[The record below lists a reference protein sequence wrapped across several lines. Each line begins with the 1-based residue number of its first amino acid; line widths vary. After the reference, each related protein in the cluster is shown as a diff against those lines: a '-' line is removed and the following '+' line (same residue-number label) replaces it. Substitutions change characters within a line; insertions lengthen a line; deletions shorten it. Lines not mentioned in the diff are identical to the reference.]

1 LPHRGP
7 LGASLVAL
15 ALLPLISGCSSLP
28 SVQGISLGT
37 ASPPASQYHPEPARH
52 EGGTLVVGDW
62 ESPTN
67 FSPLFNEEV
76 PAAQID
82 ALLYGGLV
90 QLDANLEPI
99 ADLAQ
104 RVPTLQNGDVSWNR
118 AAGTMDVTYRLRPGL
133 RWSDGQPL
141 TADDVAFTWRLIVN
155 PQVQGVLSPEGYT
168 AISRIDIHDPQR
180 FTLHFDRVYPKYLDL
195 FPAILPQRRLG
206 AIAPEQLAGDPFW
219 TRPDVVSG
227 PFKIS
232 EMVPDDHITL
242 VRNDAWSQ
250 GRSGRR
256 PHLDSIVYKLYPES
270 GQLLD
275 AARAGQVSLALEVPD
290 DQLGTLAD
298 TGSTTLQRRSQLA
311 YEQVTFNQADPN
323 PLTGQ
328 APPWKDDPALLQALR
343 MAIDRPGIVKKFFHD
358 RARLAETPI
367 PSALTPFHDPGISL
381 DYDLGAATRLLDADG
396 WAVGPD
402 GIRSKQ
408 GRRLSFH
415 LVTALGSP
423 LRSAIRDEL
432 IAQWRKLGAEVSA
445 TEAHPSE
452 LFSGYA
458 QGGLLERGQFEAGLW
473 TWSIGPDPD
482 GVYPL
487 EDSSQI
493 PTDQN
498 QGRGSNFGRFNNPD
512 LDRNLDR
519 GRSSLVTVERA
530 RSYAA
535 FERAYARL
543 GFELPLFER
552 VLVVLASP
560 HLHNLMLNPAPD
572 TTLWNAADW
581 WVD

>member
-1 LPHRGP
+1 VH
-7 LGASLVAL
+7 
-15 ALLPLISGCSSLP
+15 
-28 SVQGISLGT
+28 GISLGT
-37 ASPPASQYHPEPARH
+37 SSPLPSQYQPEPARH

-76 PAAQID
+76 PAAQVD

-90 QLDANLEPI
+90 QLDANLQPV
-99 ADLAQ
+99 ADLVE
-104 RVPTLQNGDVSWNR
+104 RVPTLQNGDVTWNR
-118 AAGTMDVTYRLRPGL
+118 GAGTMDVTYQLRSGL

-141 TADDVAFTWRLIVN
+141 TSQDVSFTWQVIVN
-155 PQVQGVLSPEGYT
+155 PKVQGVLSPDGYR
-168 AISRIDIHDPQR
+168 AISRIDIHDGQR
-180 FTLHFDRVYPKYLDL
+180 FTLHFDRVYAKYLTL
-195 FPAILPQRRLG
+195 FPAVLPQHRLAG
-206 AIAPEQLAGDPFW
+206 IAPEQLAGDAFW
-219 TRPDVVSG
+219 ARPDVVSG

-232 EMVPDDHITL
+232 ELVPDDHVTL
-242 VRNDAWSQ
+242 LRNDAWSQ

-256 PHLDSIVYKLYPES
+256 PHLDSIVYKLYPDPS
-270 GQLLD
+270 QLLD
-275 AARAGQVSLALEVPD
+275 AARAGQVSLALEIPD
-290 DQLGTLAD
+290 DQLATLA
-298 TGSTTLQRRSQLA
+298 TTSSMTVQRRSQLA
-311 YEQVTFNQADPN
+311 YEQVTFNQASPN

-328 APPWKDDPALLQALR
+328 PPPWQNDPTLLQALR
-343 MAIDRPGIVKKFFHD
+343 MAIDRPGMVKRFFRD
-358 RARLAETPI
+358 QAQLAQSPI
-367 PSALTPFHDPGISL
+367 PSALTLFHDPDVSL
-381 DYDLGAATRLLDADG
+381 AYDLGAASKLLDGDG
-396 WAVGPD
+396 WVMGSD
-402 GIRSKQ
+402 GIRSKN

-415 LVTALGSP
+415 LVAALGSP
-423 LRSAIRDEL
+423 LRSAIRDDL
-432 IAQWRKLGAEVSA
+432 IAQWRKLGAQVSP
-445 TEAHPSE
+445 TDAHPSE

-487 EDSSQI
+487 EHSSQI
-493 PTDQN
+493 PSDAN
-498 QGRGSNFGRFNNPD
+498 QGLGSNFGRFSSSE

-519 GRSSLVTVERA
+519 GRASLVTVERA

-543 GFELPLFER
+543 GYELPLFER

-560 HLHNLMLNPAPD
+560 HLHNLLPNPAPD

>member
-1 LPHRGP
+1 VG
-7 LGASLVAL
+7 
-15 ALLPLISGCSSLP
+15 GCSSLP
-28 SVQGISLGT
+28 SVPGISLGSPT
-37 ASPPASQYHPEPARH
+37 PPASQYQAEPARH
-52 EGGTLVVGDW
+52 EGGTLMVGDW

-76 PAAQID
+76 PAAQVD
-82 ALLYGGLV
+82 SLLYASLV
-90 QLDANLEPI
+90 RLDPSLQPVP
-99 ADLAQ
+99 DLVE
-104 RVPTLQNGDVSWNR
+104 RVPTLANGDVVWNR
-118 AAGTMDVTYRLRPGL
+118 GAGTMDVTYRLRPGL

-155 PQVQGVLSPEGYT
+155 PKVQGVLSPDGYA
-168 AISRIDIHDPQR
+168 AISRIDVRDLQR
-180 FTLHFDRVYPKYLDL
+180 FTLHFDHVYPKFLNL
-195 FPAILPQRRLG
+195 FPAVLPQHRLAG
-206 AIAPEQLAGDPFW
+206 IAPEQLAIDAFW
-219 TRPDVVSG
+219 ARPDVVSG

-232 EMVPDDHITL
+232 ELVPDDHITL

-250 GRSGRR
+250 GRAGRR
-256 PHLDSIVYKLYPES
+256 VHLDGIVYKIYPEA
-270 GQLLD
+270 GQLTD
-275 AARAGQVSLALEVPD
+275 AARAGQVALALELPD
-290 DQLGTLAD
+290 DQLSTLTN
-298 TGSTTLQRRSQLA
+298 TGAMTVLRRSQLA

-328 APPWKDDPALLQALR
+328 APPWKNDPALLQALR
-343 MAIDRPGIVKKFFHD
+343 SAIDRPGLVKKFYGD
-358 RARLAETPI
+358 RARLAQSPI
-367 PSALTPFHDPGISL
+367 PSALAAFHDPDVSL
-381 DYDLGAATRLLDADG
+381 AYDLSAATKLLDGDG
-396 WAVGPD
+396 WALGSD
-402 GIRSKQ
+402 GIRSKN

-423 LRSAIRDEL
+423 LRSAVRDAL
-432 IAQWRKLGAEVSA
+432 IAQWRKLGAEVA
-445 TEAHPSE
+445 PTEAHPSE

-487 EDSSQI
+487 EHSSQI
-493 PTDQN
+493 PSDPN
-498 QGRGSNFGRFNNPD
+498 HGAGSNFGRFSNAD
-512 LDRNLDR
+512 LDRNLDK

-543 GFELPLFER
+543 GYELPLFER
-552 VLVVLASP
+552 VLVALASP
-560 HLHNLMLNPAPD
+560 HLHNLAPNAAPD

>member
-1 LPHRGP
+1 M
-7 LGASLVAL
+7 
-15 ALLPLISGCSSLP
+15 LPLVGGCSSLP
-28 SVQGISLGT
+28 SVHGISLGS
-37 ASPPASQYHPEPARH
+37 ASPPALQYQAEAARH

-76 PAAQID
+76 PAAQVD
-82 ALLYGGLV
+82 SLLYAGLV
-90 QLDANLEPI
+90 RLDPNLQPI
-99 ADLAQ
+99 PDLVE
-104 RVPTLQNGDVSWNR
+104 RVPTLDNGDVQWNR
-118 AAGTMDVTYRLRPGL
+118 GAGTMDVTYRLRPGL

-155 PQVQGVLSPEGYT
+155 PKVQGVLSPDGYT
-168 AISRIDIHDPQR
+168 AISRIDVHDLQR
-180 FTLHFDRVYPKYLDL
+180 FTLHFDRIYPKFLNL
-195 FPAILPQRRLG
+195 FPAVLPQHRL
-206 AIAPEQLAGDPFW
+206 AAVAPEQLATNAFW
-219 TRPDVVSG
+219 ARPDVVSG

-232 EMVPDDHITL
+232 ELVPDDHIAL

-250 GRSGRR
+250 GRAGRR
-256 PHLDSIVYKLYPES
+256 AHLDGILYKFYPEP
-270 GQLLD
+270 GQLMD
-275 AARAGQVSLALEVPD
+275 AARAGQVSLALELPD
-290 DQLGTLAD
+290 DQLATLTN
-298 TGSTTLQRRSQLA
+298 TGSATLQRRSQLA

-328 APPWKDDPALLQALR
+328 PPPWKNDPALLHALR
-343 MAIDRPGIVKKFFHD
+343 AAIDRPGMVKKLYGD
-358 RARLAETPI
+358 RSRLAESPI
-367 PSALTPFHDPGISL
+367 PSALAAFHDPDVSL
-381 DYDLGAATRLLDADG
+381 AYDPAAATKLLDSDG
-396 WAVGPD
+396 WVVGAD
-402 GIRSKQ
+402 GIRSKN
-408 GRRLSFH
+408 GHRLSFH
-415 LVTALGSP
+415 LVTALGNA
-423 LRSAIRDEL
+423 LRTAVRDEL
-432 IAQWRKLGAEVSA
+432 VAEWRKLGAEVIT

-487 EDSSQI
+487 EHSSQI

-498 QGRGSNFGRFNNPD
+498 QGQGSNFGRFSSPD
-512 LDRNLDR
+512 LDRNLDK
-519 GRSSLVTVERA
+519 GRTTLVAIERA

-560 HLHNLMLNPAPD
+560 HLHNLALNAAPD

>member
-1 LPHRGP
+1 VG
-7 LGASLVAL
+7 
-15 ALLPLISGCSSLP
+15 GCSSLP
-28 SVQGISLGT
+28 SVHGISLGT
-37 ASPPASQYHPEPARH
+37 ASPLPSQYQPEPARH

-76 PAAQID
+76 PAAQVD
-82 ALLYGGLV
+82 ALLYAGLV
-90 QLDANLEPI
+90 QLDANLQPVP
-99 ADLAQ
+99 DLVE
-104 RVPTLQNGDVSWNR
+104 RVPTLQNGDVTWNR
-118 AAGTMDVTYRLRPGL
+118 AAGTMDVTYRLRAGL

-141 TADDVAFTWRLIVN
+141 TADDVGFTWHLIVN
-155 PQVQGVLSPEGYT
+155 PQVQGVLSPDGYR
-168 AISRIDIHDPQR
+168 AISRIDVHDPQR
-180 FTLHFDRVYPKYLDL
+180 FTLHFDHIYPKYLNL
-195 FPAILPQRRLG
+195 FPAVLPQHRLA
-206 AIAPEQLAGDPFW
+206 AIAPAQLAGDAFW
-219 TRPDVVSG
+219 ARPDVVSG

-232 EMVPDDHITL
+232 ELVPDDHVTL
-242 VRNDAWSQ
+242 LRNDAWSQ

-256 PHLDSIVYKLYPES
+256 PHLDSIVYKIYPDS

-275 AARAGQVSLALEVPD
+275 AARAGQVSVALELPD
-290 DQLGTLAD
+290 DQLATLAK
-298 TGSTTLQRRSQLA
+298 TGALTLQLRSQLA
-311 YEQVTFNQADPN
+311 YEQVTFNQASPN

-328 APPWKDDPALLQALR
+328 PPPWQNDPALLQALR
-343 MAIDRPGIVKKFFHD
+343 MAIDRPGLDKTFFHD
-358 RARLAETPI
+358 QAKLAESPI
-367 PSALTPFHDPGISL
+367 PSALTSFHDPGVSL
-381 DYDLGAATRLLDADG
+381 NYDLAAATRLLDSDG
-396 WAVGPD
+396 WTAGSD

-423 LRSAIRDEL
+423 LRSAIRDAL
-432 IAQWRKLGAEVSA
+432 IAQWRRLGAEVIA

-487 EDSSQI
+487 EHSSQI
-493 PTDQN
+493 PSVEN
-498 QGRGSNFGRFNNPD
+498 QGLGSNFGRFTSAD

-519 GRSSLVTVERA
+519 GRTSLVTIERA
-530 RSYAA
+530 RYYAA

-552 VLVVLASP
+552 VLVVLGSP
-560 HLHNLMLNPAPD
+560 HLHNLLPNPAPD

>member
-1 LPHRGP
+1 
-7 LGASLVAL
+7 
-15 ALLPLISGCSSLP
+15 LP
-28 SVQGISLGT
+28 SVPGISLGT
-37 ASPPASQYHPEPARH
+37 ASPAGSQYQPEAARH

-76 PAAQID
+76 PAAQVD

-90 QLDANLEPI
+90 KLDSNLQPI
-99 ADLAQ
+99 ADLAE
-104 RVPTLQNGDVSWNR
+104 RVPTLQNGDVTWNR
-118 AAGTMDVTYRLRPGL
+118 AAGTMDVSYRLRPGL
-133 RWSDGQPL
+133 RWSDGEPL
-141 TADDVAFTWRLIVN
+141 TSADVAFTWRLIVN
-155 PQVQGVLSPEGYT
+155 PQVQGVLSPDGYRS
-168 AISRIDIHDPQR
+168 ISHVDIHDAQR
-180 FTLHFDRVYPKYLDL
+180 FTLHFDRVYPKYLNL
-195 FPAILPQRRLG
+195 FPAILPQHRLG
-206 AIAPEQLAGDPFW
+206 AIAPEKLGGDPFW
-219 TRPDVVSG
+219 ARPDVVSG

-242 VRNDAWSQ
+242 IRNEAWSQ
-250 GRSGRR
+250 GRSGQR
-256 PHLDSIVYKLYPES
+256 PHLDSIIYRLYPDS

-275 AARAGQVSLALEVPD
+275 AARAGHVSLALEIPD
-290 DQLGTLAD
+290 DQLATLAN
-298 TGSTTLQRRSQLA
+298 TGSATMQHRSQLA

-323 PLTGQ
+323 PATGQ
-328 APPWKDDPALLQALR
+328 SPPWKDDPALLQALR
-343 MAIDRPGIVKKFFHD
+343 TAIDRPAMVKKFF
-358 RARLAETPI
+358 RGQAQLADSPI
-367 PSALTPFHDPGISL
+367 PSALESFHDPNVSVS
-381 DYDLGAATRLLDADG
+381 YDLGSATRLLDGDG

-402 GIRSKQ
+402 GIRSKK

-423 LRSAIRDEL
+423 LRNAIRDQM
-432 IAQWRKLGAEVSA
+432 IAEWRKLGAEVIP
-445 TEAHPSE
+445 TDAHPSE

-458 QGGLLERGQFEAGLW
+458 EGGLLERGQYEAGLW

-487 EDSSQI
+487 EHSSQI

-498 QGRGSNFGRFNNPD
+498 QGLGSNFGRFNSPD

-519 GRSSLVTVERA
+519 GRDTLVMVERA
-530 RSYAA
+530 KAYAA
-535 FERAYARL
+535 FERAYAHL

-552 VLVVLASP
+552 VLVVVASP
-560 HLHNLMLNPAPD
+560 HLHNLMPNPAPD

>member
-1 LPHRGP
+1 
-7 LGASLVAL
+7 V
-15 ALLPLISGCSSLP
+15 LPLMGGCSSLP
-28 SVQGISLGT
+28 SVHGISLGT
-37 ASPPASQYHPEPARH
+37 ASPLPSQYQPEPARH
-52 EGGTLVVGDW
+52 EGGTLLVGDW

-82 ALLYGGLV
+82 ALLYAGLLR
-90 QLDANLEPI
+90 LDANLQPVP
-99 ADLAQ
+99 DLVE
-104 RVPTLQNGDVSWNR
+104 RVPTLQNGDVTWNSG
-118 AAGTMDVTYRLRPGL
+118 AGTMDVTYRLRPGL

-141 TADDVAFTWRLIVN
+141 TAEDVAFTWRLIVN
-155 PQVQGVLSPEGYT
+155 PRVQGVLSPDGYS
-168 AISRIDIHDPQR
+168 AISRLDVHDAQR
-180 FTLHFDRVYPKYLDL
+180 FTLHFDRIYPKYLNL
-195 FPAILPQRRLG
+195 FPAVLPQHRLAG
-206 AIAPEQLAGDPFW
+206 IAPEQLAGDAFW
-219 TRPDVVSG
+219 ARPDVVSG

-232 EMVPDDHITL
+232 ELVPDDHL
-242 VRNDAWSQ
+242 RLLRNDAWSQ
-250 GRSGRR
+250 GRAGRR
-256 PHLDSIVYKLYPES
+256 PHLDSIVYKIYPEP

-275 AARAGQVSLALEVPD
+275 AARAGQVSLALELPD
-290 DQLGTLAD
+290 DQLATLGK
-298 TGSTTLQRRSQLA
+298 TGALTLQRRSQLA
-311 YEQVTFNQADPN
+311 YEQVTFNQASPN
-323 PLTGQ
+323 PVTGQ
-328 APPWKDDPALLQALR
+328 PPPWKNDPALLQALR
-343 MAIDRPGIVKKFFHD
+343 MAIDRPGLVKKFFHD
-358 RARLAETPI
+358 MAQLAESPI
-367 PSALTPFHDPGISL
+367 PSALTSFHDPDVSL
-381 DYDLGAATRLLDADG
+381 DYDLGAANKLLDGDG
-396 WAVGPD
+396 WAIGSD
-402 GIRSKQ
+402 KIRSKN

-415 LVTALGSP
+415 LVTALGNP
-423 LRSAIRDEL
+423 LRTALRDEL
-432 IAQWRKLGAEVSA
+432 VAQWRKLGAEVIA

-487 EDSSQI
+487 EYSSQI

-498 QGRGSNFGRFNNPD
+498 QGRGSNFGRFNSSD

-519 GRSSLVTVERA
+519 GRASLVTAERA

-560 HLHNLMLNPAPD
+560 HLHNVAPNPGPD

>member
-1 LPHRGP
+1 M
-7 LGASLVAL
+7 
-15 ALLPLISGCSSLP
+15 P
-28 SVQGISLGT
+28 SVPGISLGT
-37 ASPPASQYHPEPARH
+37 ASPPGSQYQPETARH

-76 PAAQID
+76 PAAQVD

-90 QLDANLEPI
+90 KLDSNLQPI
-99 ADLAQ
+99 ADLAE
-104 RVPTLQNGDVSWNR
+104 RVPTLQNGDVTWNR
-118 AAGTMDVTYRLRPGL
+118 AAGTMDVSYRLRAGL

-141 TADDVAFTWRLIVN
+141 TSADVAYTWQLIVN
-155 PQVQGVLSPEGYT
+155 PQVQGVLSPDGYQS
-168 AISRIDIHDPQR
+168 ISHVDIHDAQR
-180 FTLHFDRVYPKYLDL
+180 FTLHFDRVYPKYLNL
-195 FPAILPQRRLG
+195 FPAILPQHRLG
-206 AIAPEQLAGDPFW
+206 AIAPEKLGGDPFW
-219 TRPDVVSG
+219 GRPDVVSG

-242 VRNDAWSQ
+242 IRNDAWSQ
-250 GRSGRR
+250 GRPGRR
-256 PHLDSIVYKLYPES
+256 PHLDSIIYRLYPDS

-275 AARAGQVSLALEVPD
+275 AARAGQVSLALEIPD
-290 DQLGTLAD
+290 DQLATLTN
-298 TGSTTLQRRSQLA
+298 TGSATTQHRSQLA

-323 PLTGQ
+323 PVTGQ
-328 APPWKDDPALLQALR
+328 PPPWKDDPALLQALR
-343 MAIDRPGIVKKFFHD
+343 MAIDRPGMVKKFF
-358 RARLAETPI
+358 RGQAQLADSPI
-367 PSALTPFHDPGISL
+367 PSALASFHDPNVAVS
-381 DYDLGAATRLLDADG
+381 YDLASATRLLDGDG

-402 GIRSKQ
+402 GIRSKK

-423 LRSAIRDEL
+423 LRNAIRDRM
-432 IAQWRKLGAEVSA
+432 IADWHKLGAEVIP

-458 QGGLLERGQFEAGLW
+458 EGGLLERGQYEAGLW

-487 EDSSQI
+487 EHSSQI

-498 QGRGSNFGRFNNPD
+498 QGLGSNFGRFNSPD

-519 GRSSLVTVERA
+519 GRATLVMIERA
-530 RSYAA
+530 KAYAA
-535 FERAYARL
+535 FERAYAHL
-543 GFELPLFER
+543 GYELPLFER
-552 VLVVLASP
+552 VLVVEASP
-560 HLHNLMLNPAPD
+560 HLHNLMPNPAPD

>member
-1 LPHRGP
+1 
-7 LGASLVAL
+7 V
-15 ALLPLISGCSSLP
+15 GCSSLP
-28 SVQGISLGT
+28 SVHGISLGT
-37 ASPPASQYHPEPARH
+37 PTPPASQYQPEAARH
-52 EGGTLVVGDW
+52 EGGTLLVGDW

-76 PAAQID
+76 PAAQVD
-82 ALLYGGLV
+82 ALLYAGLV
-90 QLDANLEPI
+90 RLDPNLQPGP
-99 ADLAQ
+99 DLVE
-104 RVPTLQNGDVSWNR
+104 RVPTLENGDVTWNR
-118 AAGTMDVTYRLRPGL
+118 GAGTMDVTYRLRQGL

-155 PQVQGVLSPEGYT
+155 PKVQGVLSPEGYA
-168 AISRIDIHDPQR
+168 AISRIDIHDLQR
-180 FTLHFDRVYPKYLDL
+180 FTLHFDRVYPKFLNL
-195 FPAILPQRRLG
+195 FPAVLPQHRLAG
-206 AIAPEQLAGDPFW
+206 IAPEQLAGDPFW
-219 TRPDVVSG
+219 ARPDVVSG

-232 EMVPDDHITL
+232 ELVPDDHITL
-242 VRNDAWSQ
+242 VRNDAWSP
-250 GRSGRR
+250 GRGGRR
-256 PHLDSIVYKLYPES
+256 AHLDSIVYKIYPEA

-275 AARAGQVSLALEVPD
+275 AARAGQVSLALELPD
-290 DQLGTLAD
+290 DQLATLTN
-298 TGSTTLQRRSQLA
+298 TGSMTLQRRSQLA
-311 YEQVTFNQADPN
+311 YEQVTFNQEDPN

-328 APPWKDDPALLQALR
+328 PPLWKNDPVLLQALR
-343 MAIDRPGIVKKFFHD
+343 TAIDRPAIVKKFFAD
-358 RARLAETPI
+358 RARLAESPI
-367 PSALTPFHDPGISL
+367 PSALASFHDPDVSL
-381 DYDLGAATRLLDADG
+381 VYNLSAASKLLDGDG

-402 GIRSKQ
+402 GIRSKN

-415 LVTALGSP
+415 IVTALGSP
-423 LRSAIRDEL
+423 LRSAVRDEL
-432 IAQWRKLGAEVSA
+432 VAEWRKLGAEVST
-445 TEAHPSE
+445 TEVHPSE

-487 EDSSQI
+487 EHSSQI

-498 QGRGSNFGRFNNPD
+498 QGQGSNFGRFSNPD
-512 LDRNLDR
+512 LDRNLDK
-519 GRSSLVTVERA
+519 GRTSLVTVERA

-552 VLVVLASP
+552 VLVVLSSP
-560 HLHNLMLNPAPD
+560 HLHNLAPNAAPD